1 MSFSLIARVDRKTW
15 TSSGLC
21 DYGLE
26 VLSLN
31 VVDDNRDFV
40 EQLENARIY
49 SDVLS
54 WSSGRDAILNHRQDM
69 DELIADDAISNENGG
84 AFFWMPSGPLGGLYA
99 SFVAGSENYVLI
111 SECLDEALKSEHL
124 YVQLFA
130 PVTFSMFE
138 ENEYLKRPV
147 TRQQFLSGTVKYEA
161 NLAPPQLV
169 RRHIP

>member
-26 VLSLN
+26 VISLN
-31 VVDDNRDFV
+31 VIDDNRDFI

-54 WSSGRDAILNHRQDM
+54 WSSGRDVILNHRQDI
-69 DELIADDAISNENGG
+69 DDLISEEGISEQNGG
-84 AFFWMPSGPLGGLYA
+84 AVFQMPSGPLGGLYA
-99 SFVAGSENYVLI
+99 SFIAGSENYALI

-147 TRQQFLSGTVKYEA
+147 TRQQFLSGTVKYEG
-161 NLAPPQLV
+161 NLVPPQLV
-169 RRHIP
+169 RRHIS